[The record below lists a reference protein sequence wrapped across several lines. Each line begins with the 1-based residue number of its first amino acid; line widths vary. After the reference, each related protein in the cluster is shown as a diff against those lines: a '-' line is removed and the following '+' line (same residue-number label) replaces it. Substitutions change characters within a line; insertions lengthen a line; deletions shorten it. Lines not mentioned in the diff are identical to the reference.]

1 MNDKVKIRASKTII
15 EDAKKKKKNIDE
27 NYIYWKKNTNLSDS
41 EYESFELTKMKK
53 REYQYTPTLPIN
65 SEALD
70 VKIHLEIQYNVDYSI
85 SIYGATNLFDE
96 AALVITI
103 YNIDDRPSVTNKAIV
118 RNGRIDFG
126 NILKN
131 GGDYPTGTY
140 VAKVTLS
147 SPDLQDK
154 EFIMNAG
161 QEYENLTGELVSRK
175 GAGPTL
181 IYTQEFT
188 I

>member
-1 MNDKVKIRASKTII
+1 MLQWASLLASIPI
-15 EDAKKKKKNIDE
+15 VGISSAVEVLYA
-27 NYIYWKKNTNLSDS
+27 NT
-41 EYESFELTKMKK
+41 EYTRCNPASLYSCFA
-53 REYQYTPTLPIN
+53 TPTLPIN
-65 SEALD
+65 SESLD
-70 VKIHLEIQYNVDYSI
+70 VRIHLEIQYNVDYSI
-85 SIYGATNLFDE
+85 SICGTTNLFDE

-131 GGDYPTGTY
+131 GADYPTGTY

-147 SPDLQDK
+147 SPYLQDN
-154 EFIMNAG
+154 EFIKNAG

-181 IYTQEFT
+181 SYTQEFT